1 MIPLIIDFSRK
12 KVVIFGGGAVSAR
25 KARYFQDEAELT
37 VISRSFSDA
46 IKASP
51 ANLMQSDV
59 GEMSDEEI
67 LSHLEGAFLVIS
79 ALPDK
84 NQNNRIGRLAA
95 EAGILFNNADGEA
108 GDVIIPSIL
117 RGRHLIAGFSTGG
130 ESPAVSRHLR
140 DRFETIIPEI
150 DAMVDLQIVLRD
162 ALKATN
168 LKQEERAERLRD
180 AIIDPEIR
188 EGLQKDMDATIHLA
202 LRRYSS
208 ETMPKINRG
217 NSDE

>member
-12 KVVIFGGGAVSAR
+12 KVVIFGGGSVSAR
-25 KARYFQDEAELT
+25 KARYFQGETEVA

-46 IKASP
+46 IRELP
-51 ANLMQSDV
+51 AILIQADI
-59 GEMSDEEI
+59 GDMSDTEI
-67 LSHLEGAFLVIS
+67 RSHLEGAFLVIA

-84 NQNNRIGRLAA
+84 NQNSRIGKLAA

-117 RGRHLIAGFSTGG
+117 RGRHFIAGFSTGG
-130 ESPAVSRHLR
+130 GSPAVSRHLR
-140 DRFETIIPEI
+140 EQFETILPGI

-162 ALKATN
+162 ALKATK
-168 LKQEERAERLRD
+168 LTQEERAERLRD

-202 LRRYSS
+202 LGRYCS
-208 ETMPKINRG
+208 EALPTTHKR
-217 NSDE
+217 E